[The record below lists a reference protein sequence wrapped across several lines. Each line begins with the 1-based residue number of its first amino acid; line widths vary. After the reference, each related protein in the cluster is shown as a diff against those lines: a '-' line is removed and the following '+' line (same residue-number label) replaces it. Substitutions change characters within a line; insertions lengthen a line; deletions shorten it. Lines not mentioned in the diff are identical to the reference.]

1 MTCMPNS
8 PATLK
13 REFGVKLKIESLG
26 NKPKGEDDMDIGG
39 FGKGK
44 GKKGGKGSKGKGK
57 HGGKGKAK
65 DKGKGKSSGKHGGNS
80 GSSLSVVCFNCGK
93 AGHYQKDCRSP
104 PNSGNNN
111 KGKGKGGK
119 SKGKGKQISSMEQQ
133 GEHQE
138 PEREA
143 ETGYLELAMLA
154 AVSDDEP
161 VPGEVEV
168 PDVGLPDA
176 T

>member
-1 MTCMPNS
+1 MERVPKVK
-8 PATLK
+8 AT
-13 REFGVKLKIESLG
+13 
-26 NKPKGEDDMDIGG
+26 
-39 FGKGK
+39 
-44 GKKGGKGSKGKGK
+44 
-57 HGGKGKAK
+57 GGKGKAK
-65 DKGKGKSSGKHGGNS
+65 DKGKGKLSGKHGKHGGNS

-104 PNSGNNN
+104 PHNSNNN

-143 ETGYLELAMLA
+143 ETGYLELAMLT

-161 VPGEVEV
+161 IPGRSRKYRTLDCQMQLEQKQGKGTE
-168 PDVGLPDA
+168 DC
-176 T
+176 